1 MSGDT
6 LRAQLGVTDAMIETH
21 GETIFQLSHNIQK
34 RTGDPIRLKD
44 FEALEAQRADLGLSE
59 DQIAA
64 RVGLDAGQVMYIR
77 TVEERRRF
85 HTGHYRRLYKLG
97 GGKRYRPERE
107 AEGEA

>member
-6 LRAQLGVTDAMIETH
+6 LRAQLGVTDAMIEKH
-21 GETIFQLSHNIQK
+21 CEAIFQLSHNIQK

-44 FEALEAQRADLGLSE
+44 FAAWAGQRADLGLSDTE
-59 DQIAA
+59 IAQQI
-64 RVGLDAGQVMYIR
+64 GLDAAQVMYIR

-97 GGKRYRPERE
+97 GGKRYRLERE
-107 AEGEA
+107 GQGG